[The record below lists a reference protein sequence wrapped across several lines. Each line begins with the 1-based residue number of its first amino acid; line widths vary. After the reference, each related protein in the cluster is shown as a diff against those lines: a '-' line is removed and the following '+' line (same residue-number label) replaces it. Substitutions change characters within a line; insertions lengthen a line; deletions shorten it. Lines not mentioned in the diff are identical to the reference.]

1 MKRLTATS
9 LKHWLNSSTLLFA
22 LLFALVLG
30 AVFEHQTQAH
40 IAEINTPFGR
50 HAAEIIDHFYSLIN
64 PYRIYFL
71 GGILLISMLLYFC
84 ETPSRKVTDLL
95 GALLCVNVF
104 FQVLLLNLLLLTP
117 MREGSLLLIQLLLFL
132 PEITI
137 AFGWLYSRMDTES
150 RQKGGGHIKFEDES
164 NFTDGFDYFYISA
177 KQILVFESSG
187 AVATTKLMKTLF
199 LLHGLLMMDLVALT
213 LSRAMSLAV

>member
-1 MKRLTATS
+1 MKPLTVTS
-9 LKHWLNSSTLLFA
+9 LRCWFGSNILLFTLLFA
-22 LLFALVLG
+22 VILG
-30 AVFEHQTQAH
+30 AAIEYETRAH
-40 IAEINTPFGR
+40 IAEINSPFGR
-50 HAAEIIDHFYSLIN
+50 HAAEFVDNIYN
-64 PYRIYFL
+64 WTQPYKIYFV
-71 GGILLISMLLYFC
+71 GGVLLISMILYFC
-84 ETPSRKVTDLL
+84 GLSSHNVTDFL
-95 GALLCVNVF
+95 GILLCISSF
-104 FQVLLLNLLLLTP
+104 LQVLLLNLLLLTP

-137 AFGWLYSRMDTES
+137 AFGWVYFRMDMKA
-150 RQKGGGHIKFEDES
+150 RQRGGSHIIFEGDS
-164 NFTDGFDYFYISA
+164 NSTDGFDYFYISA